1 MALPTPATTQTTA
14 TVLIAVKALLESTLL
29 TTELATQQAALRT
42 QSGDATLSLP
52 RPSSFYIGDP
62 EFAETNGPLCPGVV
76 VYAEASTVPQ
86 PDVTGDTYQVES
98 TICVMVVMATQDM
111 VAFAEQGMYLAI
123 HAYAHAIAMVMQT
136 HLMSPTYGNTAG
148 IYDCLPLDF
157 VTSPP
162 PIRVEGGW
170 ALRYTQSR
178 FTVRWQTKQPAP
190 AQP

>member
-1 MALPTPATTQTTA
+1 MALPTPTTTQTLA
-14 TVLIAVKALLESTLL
+14 TVLIAVKSLLESALL

-42 QSGDATLSLP
+42 QSGDAALSLP

-62 EFAETNGPLCPGVV
+62 EFADTNGPLCPGIV
-76 VYAEASTVPQ
+76 VYAEPSIAPAPV
-86 PDVTGDTYQVES
+86 VTGDVYEVES
-98 TICVMVVMATQDM
+98 TVCVMVVMATQD
-111 VAFAEQGMYLAI
+111 VAAFAEQGMYLAV
-123 HAYAHAIAMVMQT
+123 HAYAHAVTMVMQT
-136 HLMSPTYGNTAG
+136 HLMSSTYGNTAG
-148 IYDCLPLDF
+148 IYECLPLDF
-157 VTSPP
+157 AASPP